1 MWIPGNHER
10 EVDHPQWGV
19 VDHTT
24 KLADRAPNGRSAQ
37 TSGQRRRVVSVDEWS
52 GQTSGQARSSRIRCR
67 SAWDAISLTAWHSFD
82 THAETFRHMHPREDA

>member
-37 TSGQRRRVVSVDEWS
+37 TSGQA
-52 GQTSGQARSSRIRCR
+52 TSLRICCR
-67 SAWDAISLTAWHSFD
+67 SASDAISLTAWHSFD
-82 THAETFRHMHPREDA
+82 THAEPLRHVHPREDA